1 MWTQEQEQAIYK
13 SGSNIIVSAGAGSG
27 KTAVLSE
34 RVIEKIKQGINVN
47 QLLILTFTN
56 AASQEMKER
65 IRKKILAAGMNNQID
80 LLTNAYICTFDS
92 FSLSIVK
99 KYHYILNIDS
109 NVSIMDDNVNTLQ
122 ISKLLDEI
130 MDNLY
135 SENNQDFARLITDYC
150 IKDDKVIKE
159 GLLNI
164 YKKLDLLVDKD
175 KYFANHAFI
184 NSSSITK
191 YYEEFENI
199 SIQKIQKLYQYS
211 LQNYDI
217 DLSDF
222 QNYLT
227 TFITKKEDIHNFGKD
242 LNLPRLKNNTDE
254 DTKLFKEAITNE
266 IKKIK
271 EYIGSESKE
280 TKINQVA
287 STIDNINTIIR
298 IINELDQKVLEFK
311 YKTNTYTFNDIAK
324 MAIKIVEEHEDIK
337 LELQNSF
344 KEIMI
349 DEYQD
354 TSDIQEYFV
363 NLIANNNVY
372 MVGDIKQSIYRF
384 RKANPYLFRE
394 KYDNYKVHN
403 GGIKI
408 DLTNN
413 FRSRKEVVT
422 DINNIFMK
430 CMTKEV
436 GDASYIEDHIMKA
449 GNIDYNNVNANYNHT
464 AYVLSY
470 QNDNQSLLDAE
481 IEAYLIAEDIKN
493 KVDNHFQIMD
503 KDSKEARDVRYSD
516 FVILIDRS
524 NNFQLY
530 KRIFNIFK
538 IPLTVFKDET
548 LNDDYDI
555 KIIINILKLLITPNI
570 ENFTI
575 NEKYEFISILRSYLY
590 MFSDDEIYKIYCNNS
605 YYDTELYSKIK
616 DLRKDI
622 NSISIKEIIYRIND
636 KFAIVDKS
644 GLITETQKIL
654 VHLEFFAKLG
664 ETLSNIGYDLK
675 QFVDYLDDVMDSSLS
690 IKFKNNLTS
699 FDDAVKIMTIHTSK
713 GLEFGICYFPGLN
726 NRFNLEDIKTDFLF
740 DNKYGIIIPSV
751 DNGKHDTIMKKILN
765 YKAIQETISEE
776 VRVFYVALTRAREQI
791 IFVSKDE
798 TLKPS
803 LTPSSFKYFVETYLD
818 GLKNYPI
825 TEEQLNHYVSLNGE
839 ITQANIASIKE
850 NNQNIAIQEL
860 NIKKEEIKKSSFSK
874 KINELISNDV
884 TKVLELGTKLHNA
897 LERIDF
903 IKPDFNIINLE
914 SKYHHY
920 IIDFLNSDL
929 LKNKTKGT
937 IYKEYAFYDQI
948 NQKNGSIDLLIE
960 YDNHIDIIDY
970 KLKHIDDEA
979 YDKQLTGYKEYIRSK
994 SDKPINLYLYSIFDK
1009 KYRKL

>member
-34 RVIEKIKQGINVN
+34 RVIEKLKQGINVN

-65 IRKKILAAGMNNQID
+65 IRKKIQAAGLNKQLD

-99 KYHYILNIDS
+99 KYHYILNIDAS
-109 NVSIMDDNVNTLQ
+109 VSIMDDNVNTLQ

-130 MDNLY
+130 MEKLY
-135 SENNQDFARLITDYC
+135 SENNQDFAQLIMDYC
-150 IKDDKVIKE
+150 IKDDKVVKE

-164 YKKLDLLVDKD
+164 YKKIDLLVDKD
-175 KYFANHAFI
+175 KYFDNYIQTFLQNI
-184 NSSSITK
+184 NQ

-199 SIQKIQKLYQYS
+199 AIQKIQKLYQYS
-211 LQNYDI
+211 LENYDI

-222 QNYLT
+222 QSYLSK
-227 TFITKKEDIHNFGKD
+227 FITKEEDIHQFGQN
-242 LNLPRLKNNTDE
+242 LSLPRLRNNCDE
-254 DTKLFKEAITNE
+254 DTKLFKDAIKHE
-266 IKKIK
+266 IKNIQDFIGTQSKAIQIK
-271 EYIGSESKE
+271 QVES
-280 TKINQVA
+280 TLH
-287 STIDNINTIIR
+287 NINTIIN
-298 IINELDQKVLEFK
+298 IVNELDRKVLEFK
-311 YKTNTYTFNDIAK
+311 RQTNTYTFNDIAK
-324 MAIKIVEEHEDIK
+324 MAIKIVEEHDEIK
-337 LELQNSF
+337 KELQESF

-394 KYDNYKVHN
+394 KYENYKMHN

-413 FRSRKEVVT
+413 FRSRGEVVN
-422 DINNIFMK
+422 DINNIFRK

-449 GNIDYNNVNANYNHT
+449 GNTDYNYVNANYNHQ
-464 AYVLSY
+464 AYVLEY
-470 QNDNQSLLDAE
+470 QNDDQELLDAE

-503 KDSKEARDVRYSD
+503 KDTKKSRDVKYSD

-530 KRIFNIFK
+530 KRIFNTFK
-538 IPLTVFKDET
+538 IPLTIFKDET
-548 LNDDYDI
+548 LNEDYDI
-555 KIIINILKLLITPNI
+555 KIIINILKLLATPNF
-570 ENFTI
+570 EKFTI
-575 NEKYEFISILRSYLY
+575 NEKYAFISILRSYLY
-590 MFSDDEIYKIYCNNS
+590 MFSDEDIYQIYCNDS
-605 YYDTELYSKIK
+605 YYDTLLYNKIK
-616 DLRKDI
+616 ELRNDI
-622 NSISIKEIIYRIND
+622 DNISIKEIIYRIND
-636 KFAIVDKS
+636 QFAIVNKS
-644 GLITETQKIL
+644 GLITETKKVL
-654 VHLEFFAKLG
+654 VHLEYFAKLG
-664 ETLSNIGYDLK
+664 DTLSDIGYNLT
-675 QFVDYLDDVMDSSLS
+675 QFVEYLDDVMNSSLA
-690 IKFKNNLTS
+690 IKYKNNLTS
-699 FDDAVKIMTIHTSK
+699 YDDAVKIMTIHTSK

-726 NRFNLEDIKTDFLF
+726 NRFNLEDIKTDFIF
-740 DNKYGIIIPSV
+740 DNNYGLIIPSV
-751 DNGKHDTIMKKILN
+751 DNGKHDTIMKKIIK
-765 YKAIQETISEE
+765 YKGIKETISEE

-798 TLKPS
+798 LLKPS
-803 LTPSSFKYFVETYLD
+803 FTPTTFKCFVDSYLNT
-818 GLKNYPI
+818 LKKYPMDC
-825 TEEQLNHYVSLNGE
+825 EQLKRYIALNKE
-839 ITQANIASIKE
+839 VTHTNIANIQE
-850 NNQNIAIQEL
+850 NKAHIIINEL
-860 NIKKEEIKKSSFSK
+860 NIQKQEIKKSSFSK
-874 KINELISNDV
+874 KINELITNDV
-884 TKVLELGTKLHNA
+884 TEVLELGTSIHNA

-903 IKPDFNIINLE
+903 IHPDFSIVNLD

-920 IIDFLNSDL
+920 ISDFLNCEL
-929 LKNKTKGT
+929 LTNKAQAT
-937 IYKEYAFYDQI
+937 IYKEYGFYDQA
-948 NQKNGSIDLLIE
+948 NQKKGSIDLLME
-960 YDNHIDIIDY
+960 YPDHIDIIDY

-979 YDKQLTGYKEYIRSK
+979 YDLQLQGYKQYIMSK
-994 SDKPINLYLYSIFDK
+994 SNKPINLYLYSIFDK